1 MTSVTTLPVFNEE
14 DAWSLLQAALA
25 GKLPDDTFEID
36 MGDWAEIYFHFK
48 GPALNSTLTTS
59 MMEAFIEL
67 QNNIYRVYAKLHHD
81 SGSAR
86 TLTLDEKRALDIF
99 VQVSPGSTQT
109 KAILKDAV
117 KKLVQGAVNKMQA
130 RHYVIIAMSGILA
143 LTSQSMWK
151 DYLSVQ
157 SEAKKADLHVAL
169 SKEESHKLEIFSDA
183 MKQVPHVASIKNDA
197 DEFRNRVLKSG
208 KSADHIVVA
217 GQEISKDQAKLLVRS
232 TRTTSEEV
240 QLNGNYRILKVD
252 SSKIDFF
259 RVELLGEDGKAFWA
273 DLQDITI
280 AKERNKELIQAA
292 EWNKKPIYLLVN
304 GTAVRGEITTAKI
317 IDVKE
322 RFSPSKP

>member
-1 MTSVTTLPVFNEE
+1 MTAVTTLPVFNEE

-25 GKLPDDTFEID
+25 GELPDDTFEIN
-36 MGDWAEIYFHFK
+36 MGDWAEIHFHFK

-81 SGSAR
+81 SGTAR
-86 TLTLDEKRALDIF
+86 TLTADEKHALNILI
-99 VQVSPGSTQT
+99 QVSPGSTQT
-109 KAILKDAV
+109 KAILKDVV

-143 LTSQSMWK
+143 LTSRSMWK

-157 SEAKKADLHVAL
+157 SEAKKADLHIAL
-169 SKEESHKLEIFSDA
+169 SKEESRKLEIFSDA
-183 MKQVPHVASIKNDA
+183 MKQVPHVASIKSDA
-197 DEFRNRVLKSG
+197 DEFRNKVLKTS
-208 KSADHIVVA
+208 KSVDNIVIA

-232 TRTTSEEV
+232 TRSLATEV
-240 QLNGNYRILKVD
+240 QLNGEYRILKVD
-252 SSKIDFF
+252 SSRSEF
-259 RVELLGEDGKAFWA
+259 RVELLGVDGKSFWA

>member
-1 MTSVTTLPVFNEE
+1 MTAVTTLPVFNEE

-36 MGDWAEIYFHFK
+36 MGDWADIHFHFK

-81 SGSAR
+81 SGTAR
-86 TLTLDEKRALDIF
+86 TLTADEKHALNILI
-99 VQVSPGSTQT
+99 QVSPGSTQT
-109 KAILKDAV
+109 KAILKDVV

-143 LTSQSMWK
+143 LTSRSMWK

-157 SEAKKADLHVAL
+157 SEAKKADLHIAL
-169 SKEESHKLEIFSDA
+169 SKEESRKLEIFSDA
-183 MKQVPHVASIKNDA
+183 MKQVPHVASIKSDA
-197 DEFRNRVLKSG
+197 DEFRNKVLKTS
-208 KSADHIVVA
+208 KSADNIVIA

-232 TRTTSEEV
+232 TRSSAAEV
-240 QLNGNYRILKVD
+240 QLNGEYRILKVD
-252 SSKIDFF
+252 SSRSEF
-259 RVELLGEDGKAFWA
+259 RVELLGADGKPFWA